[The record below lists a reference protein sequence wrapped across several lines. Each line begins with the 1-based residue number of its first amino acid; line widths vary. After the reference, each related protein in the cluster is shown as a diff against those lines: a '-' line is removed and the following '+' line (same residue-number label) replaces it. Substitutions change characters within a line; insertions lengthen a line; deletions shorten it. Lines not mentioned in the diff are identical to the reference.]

1 MTIPNDRREIVA
13 TQCACCGSRNLKKS
27 PAVLMP
33 FVAHRAMGWGPV
45 KIDSDWGL
53 QTVPE
58 GMAFSICNSVFCDDC
73 GFLFLDIRF
82 SDSELSALYADY
94 RGEEYTALREKY
106 EPGYTLRNDRLNA
119 GINFMNEVE
128 AFISPHLSLPAT
140 ILDWGGD
147 TGKNTPFRDGRNAID
162 VYDISDK
169 ECLEGV
175 RRVSLD
181 VLQDKRYDL
190 IVNSHVLEHV
200 PYPAEMIRDMAA
212 VMDEDTVLYIELPYE
227 DIMSRAKGAR
237 DLHLKKRHW
246 HEHINFFSKES
257 LEAMFKANGLKQVGY
272 RELTADGGAHCAAV
286 FQIACKLAPRA

>member
-1 MTIPNDRREIVA
+1 MTTGQNGREIVA

-33 FVAHRAMGWGPV
+33 FVAHRAMGWAPV
-45 KIDSDWGL
+45 KIDADWGL

-82 SDSELSALYADY
+82 SDNELSALYAGY
-94 RGEEYTALREKY
+94 RDEAYTTLRETY
-106 EPGYTLRNDRLNA
+106 EPGYTLRNNRLNA
-119 GINFMNEVE
+119 GINFMEEVE
-128 AFISPHLSLPAT
+128 AFISPHLSLPAR

-147 TGKNTPFRDGRNAID
+147 TGKNTPFRDGKNAID

-175 RRVSLD
+175 RRVTREAID
-181 VLQDKRYDL
+181 ERGYDL

-200 PYPAEMIRDMAA
+200 PYPAEMIREMAS
-212 VMDEDTVLYIELPYE
+212 VMDEGTVLYIEMPYE
-227 DIMSRAKGAR
+227 DIMSGADGAR

-246 HEHINFFSKES
+246 HEHVNFFSKES
-257 LEAMFKANGLKQVGY
+257 LGKMLEANGLQQIAY
-272 RELTADGGAHCAAV
+272 RELKADGGAHCASV
-286 FQIACKLAPRA
+286 FQIACKLAARA